1 MENSG
6 VDKEKERREL
16 RILVEQIK
24 SESGCVLVL
33 GPRIAVRAKDPDRR
47 PLDEILAGELVNGL
61 KTRANEPPPSLRR
74 AADLHYKE
82 NRSRAALEIDVRD
95 FYARETNSTTDFHRH
110 LAQLPFR
117 LCISASPDSLM
128 LTAFTTAGK
137 RPQRDYYSFQARRRD
152 KGTGIVEPTVES
164 PLVYYLFGHHED
176 GASLVLTEA
185 DLIEYL
191 VQIIKGEP
199 PIPDEVRSILRDQ
212 YASFLFI
219 GFGFQNWYLR
229 VLLKVLDVYGH
240 RNAAIAFEDRQF
252 FEHPD
257 KEQATAFF
265 SEDRTIEFRDLRWEP
280 FALELLGAY
289 ESSLPQRQVA
299 NIAATQS
306 PGRNAPVAFVSYA
319 SEDLETVDKLREAI
333 ESKGVKVWQDKQN
346 LRAGDKWNDVLH
358 SLIKNENEVDYVIV
372 VQTTSM
378 VNAVSGVFHREIK
391 AARERQDDM
400 GEFEGQRLRFLIPI
414 RVGDSGLLSDL
425 GEFHAV
431 DVSASDGVDLLVNSI
446 MEDWEKRA
454 KLMLR
459 GRRAA

>member
-6 VDKEKERREL
+6 VDNEKERREL

-24 SESGCVLVL
+24 SDSGCVLVL
-33 GPRIAVRAKDPDRR
+33 GPRIAVRAEDPDRR
-47 PLDEILAGELVNGL
+47 PLDEILAGELISDL
-61 KTRANEPPPSLRR
+61 KRTVNEPLPNLRR

-82 NRSRAALEIDVRD
+82 HRSRAALEIDVRD
-95 FYARETNSTTDFHRH
+95 FYARETSSTTDFHRH
-110 LAQLPFR
+110 FAQLPFR

-128 LTAFTTAGK
+128 LTAFEAAGK
-137 RPQRDYYSFQARRRD
+137 RPQRDYYSFQAQRRGKRA
-152 KGTGIVEPTVES
+152 GIVAPTVES

-191 VQIIKGEP
+191 VQIIKGDP
-199 PIPDEVRSILRDQ
+199 PIPDEVRSILRDP
-212 YASFLFI
+212 YTSFLFI

-289 ESSLPQRQVA
+289 ESSLPQRQLVS
-299 NIAATQS
+299 IAAAQ
-306 PGRNAPVAFVSYA
+306 PQGRNPVVFVSYA

-333 ESKGVKVWQDKQN
+333 QSKGVKVWQDKQN
-346 LRAGDKWNDVLH
+346 LRAGDKWNDVLR
-358 SLIKNENEVDYVIV
+358 SLIQNENEVDYVIV

-414 RVGDSGLLSDL
+414 TVGDSGFLSDL
-425 GEFHAV
+425 REYHSV
-431 DVSASDGVDLLVNSI
+431 DVSGGVDLLVVSI
-446 MEDWEKRA
+446 MEDWERRA
-454 KLMLR
+454 KLMSR

>member
-1 MENSG
+1 VGNSG

-24 SESGCVLVL
+24 SDSGCVLVL
-33 GPRIAVRAKDPDRR
+33 GPRIAVRAEDPARR
-47 PLDEILAGELVNGL
+47 PLDEILAGELVSSL
-61 KTRANEPPPSLRR
+61 KTAAKEPPPSLRR

-95 FYARETNSTTDFHRH
+95 FYARETNSTTNFHRH

-128 LTAFTTAGK
+128 LTAFEAAGK
-137 RPQRDYYSFQARRRD
+137 RPQRDYYSFQAQRRGKRA
-152 KGTGIVEPTVES
+152 GVVAPTVES
-164 PLVYYLFGHHED
+164 PLVYYLFGHHDD

-191 VQIIKGEP
+191 VQIIKGDP
-199 PIPDEVRSILRDQ
+199 PIPDEVRSILRDP

-289 ESSLPQRQVA
+289 ESSLPRPPP
-299 NIAATQS
+299 QS

-333 ESKGVKVWQDKQN
+333 ESKGIKVWQDKQN

-378 VNAVSGVFHREIK
+378 VNSVSGVFHREIK

-425 GEFHAV
+425 SEFHAP
-431 DVSASDGVDLLVNSI
+431 DVSGSGGVDLLVISI
-446 MEDWEKRA
+446 MEDWERRA